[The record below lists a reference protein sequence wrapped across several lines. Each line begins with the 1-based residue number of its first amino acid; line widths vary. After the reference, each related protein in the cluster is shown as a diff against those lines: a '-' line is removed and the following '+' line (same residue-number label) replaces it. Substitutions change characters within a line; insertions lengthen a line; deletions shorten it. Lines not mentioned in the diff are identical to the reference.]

1 MTPTAGR
8 RGSTSSRLRVP
19 WKPDKSGLRWHG
31 IRAVRFT
38 KREGWI
44 HPECRTQWE
53 IPSYDRKTRA
63 PDMATRPLDLIDSC
77 ARCGGPLS
85 KIPGIECPHEG
96 IMCKMT
102 KCDKSCLI
110 AYRVKN
116 GHAAYA

>member
-1 MTPTAGR
+1 M
-8 RGSTSSRLRVP
+8 LRAWKMRVA

-53 IPSYDRKTRA
+53 MPSYDRKTKV
-63 PDMATRPLDLIDSC
+63 PDMATRPEDLFDAC

-85 KIPGIECPHEG
+85 KIPGIDCPHPDA
-96 IMCKMT
+96 MCKLR
-102 KCDKSCLI
+102 KCDKDCLME
-110 AYRVKN
+110 YRRKH
-116 GHAAYA
+116 GHVVAA